1 MQYIYDMLDET
12 WISLKHYKHVHLLDI
27 DIIHKDDADMS
38 SDSVTLIK
46 SKVSLKKKFT
56 FIKLLNFVTLA

>member
-1 MQYIYDMLDET
+1 MNFFET
-12 WISLKHYKHVHLLDI
+12 LQTCTRVHLLDI